1 MLLPYK
7 GVETKINVMKLSS
20 EPKIIPAIEVNEDFN
35 WGATITVLLL
45 LLCFVGASFYVLVS
59 SFLDI

>member
-1 MLLPYK
+1 M
-7 GVETKINVMKLSS
+7 ETKINVMKLSS